1 MGCLM
6 LPKDTH
12 PTYDIF
18 NEGPHC
24 EEIASFKRSSFQRE
38 PLNVP
43 DLSFSFCFE
52 SRFFRYAM
60 RCNGV
65 WYDEEGPH
73 LGEDVLPH

>member
-1 MGCLM
+1 M

-24 EEIASFKRSSFQRE
+24 EEIASFERSSSQRE
-38 PLNVP
+38 PLDVP
-43 DLSFSFCFE
+43 DLSFSSCLE
-52 SRFFRYAM
+52 YRFFRYAM
-60 RCNGV
+60 RCNWV

-73 LGEDVLPH
+73 LREDVSPH